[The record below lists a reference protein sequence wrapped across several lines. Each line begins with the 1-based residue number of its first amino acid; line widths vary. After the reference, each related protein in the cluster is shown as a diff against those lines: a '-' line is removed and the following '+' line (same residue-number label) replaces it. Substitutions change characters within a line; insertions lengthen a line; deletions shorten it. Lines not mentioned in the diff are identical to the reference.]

1 MSEILAKLKKKGSGE
16 LKETVLWTNPN
27 PNADYASATV
37 TLSQSIQNFD
47 FVKIYYKGIKT
58 SVTELSFMFSI
69 ETWNRATRTAYAP
82 WLSINCRNSSGSA
95 SFVRGIIPESDTRVL
110 FDTAHNTTDGST
122 ANTIVIP
129 LRICGL
135 K

>member
-1 MSEILAKLKKKGSGE
+1 MSEVLAQLKQKGGGA
-16 LKETVLWTNPN
+16 LKETVLWTNPS

-37 TLSQSIQNFD
+37 TLSQSVENFD
-47 FVKIYYKGIKT
+47 FIKIYYKGIKT
-58 SVTELSFMFSI
+58 SVTEMFFIFPI
-69 ETWNRATRTAYAP
+69 ETWNSATRTAYAP
-82 WLSINCRNSSGSA
+82 WLSIDCRNGSGTVPFA
-95 SFVRGIIPESDTRVL
+95 RGIIPDTNNTVL
-110 FDTAHNTTDGST
+110 IDTAHNLTDGST